1 MVVNSSQKFAKS
13 KFFSL
18 TIILLTCVIAN
29 LIDCNFDKAQAQ
41 TPSLLA
47 TPEKPTLEVTPE
59 ADNAAMEI
67 HLVVKRGKRHVYVYQ
82 GNIVLASYPVAVGK
96 KGWET
101 PLGNF
106 HVFNM
111 EVNPIFKSFKTGKII
126 EPGPSNPLGLRWIGF
141 WTDGKTQRGFHGT
154 NQDELIGQAVSHS
167 CIRMLNKDVIA
178 LYNYLNLGTLV
189 TIEP

>member
-1 MVVNSSQKFAKS
+1 MVVNYSQNFAKS

-18 TIILLTCVIAN
+18 SIILLTCAIAN
-29 LIDCNFDKAQAQ
+29 LIDSNFGKAQAQ
-41 TPSLLA
+41 TPSLLT
-47 TPEKPTLEVTPE
+47 TPQVTPE

-67 HLVVKRGKRHVYVYQ
+67 HLVVKRGKRRVYVYQ

-111 EVNPIFKSFKTGKII
+111 EVDPIFKSFRTGQII
-126 EPGPSNPLGLRWIGF
+126 APGPSNPLGVRWIGF

-154 NQDELIGQAVSHS
+154 NQDQLIGQAVSHS

-178 LYNYLNLGTLV
+178 LYNYVNVGTLV